1 MNETPSAVIGYARVS
16 TGHQD
21 LTPQLDAL
29 TKQGIDPER
38 IYSDKLSG
46 RAGSERPG
54 LTAALAYLR
63 PGDVICCT
71 AIDRLGRSVAEV
83 TGTLANLTER
93 GITVRAL
100 REGIDTS
107 TPTGRAVAGIMASL
121 AELEADLGRERRAA
135 SRAARIERGLPATC
149 PPKLTADQQRR
160 LVRLYQGG
168 EPVAEL
174 MKLFGVSRA
183 TVFRVLARYKD
194 AA

>member
-1 MNETPSAVIGYARVS
+1 MSTAATVGYARVS
-16 TGHQD
+16 TTHQD
-21 LTPQLDAL
+21 LAAQRDAL
-29 TKQGIDPER
+29 RAAGVPDEHVHT
-38 IYSDKLSG
+38 DKLSG

-54 LTAALAYLR
+54 LAAALAYLR
-63 PGDVICCT
+63 PSDTLVVA

-83 TGTLANLTER
+83 TTTLADLTER
-93 GITVRAL
+93 GITVKAL

-135 SRAARIERGLPATC
+135 SREARVARGLAPTC
-149 PPKLTADQQRR
+149 PPKLAADQRER
-160 LVRLYQGG
+160 LVRMYRNG

-174 MKLFGVSRA
+174 TALFGVSRA
-183 TVFRVLARYKD
+183 TVFRYVRS